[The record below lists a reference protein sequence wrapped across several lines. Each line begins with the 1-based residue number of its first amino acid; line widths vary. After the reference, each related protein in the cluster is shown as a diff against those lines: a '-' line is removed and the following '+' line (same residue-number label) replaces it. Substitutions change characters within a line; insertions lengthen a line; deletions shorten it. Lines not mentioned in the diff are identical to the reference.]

1 MRYLKNTYEIFNN
14 DPVIIVKLI
23 LPQFQSFV
31 SSDLVNGCSM
41 YEHETHHVIGGVPS
55 HYDIMRNELV
65 FEAQFRASA
74 TPGRKGNSCQIDDCK
89 GKLSY
94 LVMQIVS

>member
-1 MRYLKNTYEIFNN
+1 MYLKNAYEIFNN
-14 DPVIIVKLI
+14 DPVIVVELI

-31 SSDLVNGCSM
+31 SSDLVDGCSM
-41 YEHETHHVIGGVPS
+41 YEHETHHVVGGVPS
-55 HYDIMRNELV
+55 HYDVMRNELV

>member
-1 MRYLKNTYEIFNN
+1 MTYLENAYEIFNN
-14 DPVIIVKLI
+14 DPIIVVELI

-31 SSDLVNGCSM
+31 SSDLVDSCSM
-41 YEHETHHVIGGVPS
+41 YEHETHHVVGGVPS
-55 HYDIMRNELV
+55 HYDITRNELV
-65 FEAQFRASA
+65 FEAQFGASA
-74 TPGRKGNSCQIDDCK
+74 VPGRKGNSCRIDDCK